1 MGFMAKVAII
11 GGGKRCM
18 LILAALY
25 GEENIKIVGISDIDP
40 AAPAASLAS
49 ELGIFFTTDFHDI
62 INLGDINFVINAT
75 DDRDIS
81 HELEVVKDRG
91 IYVIDGAVT
100 AFILN
105 ILEKLKRDSTQLQ
118 HYLERQTKLYES
130 LEQSREYLNKVIN
143 TSADMIVV
151 ADREGHITD
160 CNAAAERM
168 LGYPRNELMGTKAS
182 EYWFSPEERLEVAK
196 RLKREESISN
206 YEAKLKRKDGRNID
220 ISLSISLLRDDSNN
234 VIGTV
239 GVSKDITEKKRYEE
253 ELMALNERL
262 EEKVLERTRELETLN
277 KDLEKTNKLKSQFI
291 ANMSHELRTPLNSII
306 GFSESLLHLPVGEM
320 NEKQKRYVGNI
331 FASGNHLLQLINNIL
346 DIAKIEAGRLALYCE
361 EFPVGPVIE
370 ETISIVDMLAR
381 KKDISLHCEIDDG
394 VGSVVADRI
403 KFKQMLYNLL
413 SNAIKFTP
421 EKGVVHLKSRPL
433 EQFDAFKPGMKQFSE
448 KLIHISVRDTGI
460 GIRPQDMERIFDEFE
475 QADSSY
481 TKEHEGTGIGLSLTK
496 KLVEMHGGYIW
507 AESEVGKGSTFN
519 FIMPVSQSKVAAV
532 SGGPRLVNE
541 AEASDLPMTDL
552 SLATGARNTILI
564 VEDDMATAELLM
576 LQLKEAGYYAAHAR
590 NGTEA
595 VDRAVELRPF
605 AIILDIMLPGRDG
618 WEVLQDIKAL
628 RETGDI
634 PVIIYSIVENKELG
648 FALGATDYL
657 TKPVDRKVLI
667 SKLNAL
673 SFSRKKKRQII
684 NIMVVDDNPDAVE
697 LVSSILEPEGF
708 SVIKSYGG
716 AEAVEKA
723 REERLDAIILDL
735 MMPGMDGFEVVHR
748 LKGIPST
755 CDVPIFILTAKD
767 ITVEDRLR
775 LAGQIERI
783 YLKSVFSRDDLVKQL
798 RTLELLHPNRA
809 GLVDETSGLFNYAYF
824 QLRLAQEVKRA
835 ERNRE
840 AMSLIVIDIDR
851 FNHYVSGMGRY
862 YGDIIIKKIAEILRK
877 GLRGADVGARLG
889 ADEFGIIMPNT
900 LKTSAAAAAKRFKT
914 FIESYPF
921 YGIEMLPDKRLSV
934 SVGISSY
941 LGGSGAPEELISMAN
956 AALEKAKGRGG
967 NQITDYE
974 GEI

>member
-1 MGFMAKVAII
+1 MAKVAII

-62 INLGDINFVINAT
+62 MNLGDINFVINAT

-81 HELEVVKDRG
+81 HELEVVKERG

-100 AFILN
+100 AFILD

-118 HYLERQTKLYES
+118 HYLERQSKLYES

-151 ADREGHITD
+151 ADGEGRITD
-160 CNAAAERM
+160 CNRAAEKM
-168 LGYPRNELMGTKAS
+168 LGYPRNELVGSKAS
-182 EYWFSPEERLEVAK
+182 EYWYSPDERLDVAK

-206 YEAKLKRKDGRNID
+206 HEAKLKRKDGRNID

-253 ELMALNERL
+253 ELKALNERL
-262 EEKVLERTRELETLN
+262 EEKVLDRTRELETLN

-306 GFSESLLHLPVGEM
+306 GFSESLLHLPVGTM

-331 FASGNHLLQLINNIL
+331 YSSGNHLLQLINNIL
-346 DIAKIEAGRLALYCE
+346 DIAKIEAGRLSLYCE
-361 EFPVGPVIE
+361 EFPVAPVIE
-370 ETISIVDMLAR
+370 ETVSIVEMLAR
-381 KKDISLHCEIDDG
+381 KKDIALRCDIDAG

-421 EKGVVHLKSRPL
+421 EKGEVCLTSGLV
-433 EQFDAFKPGMKQFSE
+433 EQFEAFKPGMKQFNE
-448 KLIHISVRDTGI
+448 RLIHISVKDTGM

-481 TKEHEGTGIGLSLTK
+481 TREHEGTGIGLSLTK

-519 FIMPVSQSKVAAV
+519 FVMPVTQTKVAGVYRESKRISEPEVAAP
-532 SGGPRLVNE
+532 S
-541 AEASDLPMTDL
+541 MTD
-552 SLATGARNTILI
+552 SPLAHGKRNTILI
-564 VEDDMATAELLM
+564 VEDDTATAELLM
-576 LQLKEAGYYAAHAR
+576 LHLKEAGYFTAHAH
-590 NGTEA
+590 NGIEA
-595 VDRAVELRPF
+595 VERAVELKPF
-605 AIILDIMLPGRDG
+605 AIILDVMLPGKDG
-618 WEVLQDIKAL
+618 WEVLQDVKTL
-628 RETGDI
+628 HETRDI
-634 PVIIYSIVENKELG
+634 PVIIYSIVENRELG

-657 TKPVDRKVLI
+657 TKPVDRKTLI
-667 SKLNAL
+667 SRLNAL
-673 SFSRKKKRQII
+673 SFSSKKRRQIV
-684 NIMVVDDNPDAVE
+684 NIMVVDDNPEAVE

-708 SVIKSYGG
+708 SVIKAYGG

-723 REERLDAIILDL
+723 RGERLDAIILDL

-748 LKGIPST
+748 LKGIPSA

-783 YLKSVFSRDDLVKQL
+783 YLKSVFSREDLIKQL
-798 RTLELLHPNRA
+798 RTLELLHPKRA
-809 GLVDETSGLFNYAYF
+809 GLIDETSGLFNYAYF

-851 FNHYVSGMGRY
+851 FNHYVSGLGSY
-862 YGDIIIKKIAEILRK
+862 YGDIVLRKIAEILRK
-877 GLRGADVGARLG
+877 GLRGADVGAKLG
-889 ADEFGIIMPNT
+889 TDEFGIIMPNT
-900 LKTSAAAAAKRFKT
+900 LKASAAAVARRFKAV
-914 FIESYPF
+914 IESYPF
-921 YGIEMLPDKRLSV
+921 YGIEIFPDKRLSV
-934 SVGISSY
+934 SIGISSY
-941 LGGSGAPEELISMAN
+941 SAGSGAPEELISMAN
-956 AALEKAKGRGG
+956 AALIKAKTKGG
-967 NQITDYE
+967 SQIVDYE
-974 GEI
+974 GEP